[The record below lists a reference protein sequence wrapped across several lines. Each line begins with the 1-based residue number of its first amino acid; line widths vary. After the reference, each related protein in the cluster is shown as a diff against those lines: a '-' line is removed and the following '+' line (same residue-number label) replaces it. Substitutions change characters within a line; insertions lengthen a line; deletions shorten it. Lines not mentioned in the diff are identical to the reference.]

1 MLIRNKK
8 IIDPLETLQQD
19 GFTKLNELLKINHHS
34 PTSSSMPL
42 GVYAFRYLFCT
53 QEQRREFDGNSNMA
67 AGVACNDAIQWHYAN
82 KIWSYNPN
90 IKKLAPKENKKL
102 SKDEA
107 IQKALDKFMEYI
119 PVDEKDR
126 AKKEHYQETIP
137 QTIQQGFLAFDK
149 LGANKSAEVVAE
161 DSINQVDDRLSLPI
175 VGRADLHFTDFNA
188 PERSAAASAHSHISS
203 AAPFLSVCELKTV
216 WQRPGRQ
223 RKDGTRSFAS
233 AVVPSTPN
241 ALHLQQL
248 AFYCF
253 ALRKLNRI
261 HPYLVYLSADD
272 HAVFT
277 EKNCADLELE
287 NLKNYYEQ
295 LINNCIKKERLLSRY
310 IDLEEPEMI
319 LSEIAKDVEPNF
331 DHNFYWNI
339 GQKHLAR
346 AKAIWRNQ

>member
-277 EKNCADLELE
+277 EKNCADLEEE

-295 LINNCIKKERLLSRY
+295 LINNCLKKERLLSRY
-310 IDLEEPEMI
+310 IDLDEPEMI

>member
-1 MLIRNKK
+1 MILKQTK

-90 IKKLAPKENKKL
+90 IKKLAPKENKKI

-107 IQKALDKFMEYI
+107 ISKALDKFMEYI

-149 LGANKSAEVVAE
+149 LGADKSAEVVAE

-277 EKNCADLELE
+277 EKNCADLEEE

-295 LINNCIKKERLLSRY
+295 LINNCLKKERLLSRY
-310 IDLEEPEMI
+310 IDLDEPEMI

>member
-1 MLIRNKK
+1 MILKNK
-8 IIDPLETLQQD
+8 IIDPLQELQLD
-19 GFTKLNELLKINHHS
+19 GFKKLNELLKINHHS

-67 AGVACNDAIQWHYAN
+67 AGVVCNDAIQWHYAN

-277 EKNCADLELE
+277 EKNCADLEEE

-295 LINNCIKKERLLSRY
+295 LINNCLKKERLLSRY
-310 IDLEEPEMI
+310 IDLDEPEMI